1 MKKILA
7 SKKKIFTILVLATM
21 VAATFVGCGKA
32 KVKQVKESV
41 TFEAGSDFKFK
52 VADFFEYSNNKKI
65 KKNDYKLDASK
76 VDTSKVGEYDAKI
89 TFGKGKSAQK
99 FTIKVVVEDTVAPK
113 VALVES
119 DKNYAFMNTVESK
132 DDFASVIK
140 VEDATKTQV
149 TATYEKLGDVEVASD
164 EAIQKYLDM
173 VESKKGE
180 DIPAVETTEG
190 TETPAMTDGYYRMVL
205 TAKDE
210 GENESS
216 VEFLAIYDATMP
228 VVSYDGVEVA
238 DGGVIASADASKVS
252 IHDAL
257 SGDFT
262 ADDFE
267 FAYDETAKTVK
278 ITVGDKAGNLLVL
291 NLTVDES
298 IQVAGGSTGSGTSSG
313 GGSGSGNTSGKPSI
327 MIEYPGLS
335 YGNEYQ
341 MYADDP
347 IYAGFVTTSNG
358 YTFYVEE
365 IEKFIRMRINAFEH
379 IYQVYVTSN
388 DTWACLADSE
398 AQVNQIMTAYVQS
411 LYGSSFTAKPYQV
424 GGYDLNKTMGF
435 YIDVYK
441 DGVWIGELDTDNI
454 IYGFNNE
461 VLYTP

>member
-113 VALVES
+113 VTLVET
-119 DKNYAFMNTVESK
+119 DKNYAFMNTIESK
-132 DDFASVIK
+132 DNFASIIK

-180 DIPAVETTEG
+180 DIPAVETTKG

-210 GENESS
+210 GKNESS

-358 YTFYVEE
+358 YTFYVEDRE
-365 IEKFIRMRINAFEH
+365 EFIRMRIDAFEH
-379 IYQVYVTSN
+379 IYQVNVSESN
-388 DTWACLADSE
+388 IWTCLADSE